1 MSQGNVERIVGRL
14 VTDERFR
21 RKFWQERSAA
31 LAELIEAGCE
41 LNSCERSALA
51 AISQE
56 SVERFAAALDPR
68 LQKSDLCPMQ
78 SMPTIPRMP
87 SMHPIPSETQPET
100 PAGPSARR
108 SS

>member
-21 RKFWQERSAA
+21 RRFWQERTRS
-31 LAELIEAGCE
+31 LAELIAAGCE
-41 LNSCERSALA
+41 LNSCEQRALA

-68 LQKSDLCPMQ
+68 LQKTDLCAAVREPE
-78 SMPTIPRMP
+78 SSDSTGLSPRR
-87 SMHPIPSETQPET
+87 T
-100 PAGPSARR
+100 P
-108 SS
+108 

>member
-21 RKFWQERSAA
+21 RRFWQERTTT

-41 LNSCERSALA
+41 LNPCEQRALA

-56 SVERFAAALDPR
+56 SVESFAAALDPR
-68 LQKSDLCPMQ
+68 LQKTDLCVAERPPE
-78 SMPTIPRMP
+78 SSHPRGYSP
-87 SMHPIPSETQPET
+87 
-100 PAGPSARR
+100 RR